1 MAGQSRELIFTLGE
15 SEIGSILHE
24 KYHKFL
30 GGIYTFDCSTSA
42 VTEIIRDKISDQLK
56 NVDNLLVRNEYKAR
70 IYSEYILGSNR
81 FLFSIHDLNKGQ
93 IESLESLTHRYLKV
107 WLGIPKGGTW
117 ALVHDSHGLGIKS
130 IRHVYLESRSLA
142 LSNIRFFSDE
152 DVRHALDTKEARE
165 SDWRRKFSSATFV
178 KGLLEEVAPPAVEVE
193 EQGLNL
199 NSSLNASLDS
209 SSNDDDAAA
218 NQAQTPGAVTRK
230 VLKGKI
236 QAGVQD
242 RIDDF
247 WKEKVGGYVM
257 QGDYLAIHMEEQSCL
272 TWKSFLWDIP
282 QGVLKFAINAGI
294 NTLPSAD
301 NLKRWGKRTSDRC
314 DFCGNIQTLAHI
326 LSNCTVALDQG
337 RFTWRHDSVLS
348 TIISFINL
356 RLRPGFA
363 LFSDL
368 QGYQAPGG
376 GVIPPNILVTNLR
389 PDIVLINEVSR
400 EIVLFELTCPWEQ
413 NIDRNHAYK
422 EGKYAPLVADLSRSF
437 KVFQFSVEVAARGLI
452 TKQNKARLK
461 SFALRSS
468 NVGSSDLKK
477 FIACCSK
484 ASLLSSFSIF
494 RARNEPSW
502 SSPMPLIVRA
512 DLP

>member
-1 MAGQSRELIFTLGE
+1 MYITGYV
-15 SEIGSILHE
+15 IG
-24 KYHKFL
+24 YFL
-30 GGIYTFDCSTSA
+30 
-42 VTEIIRDKISDQLK
+42 
-56 NVDNLLVRNEYKAR
+56 
-70 IYSEYILGSNR
+70 SNR

-272 TWKSFLWDIP
+272 TWKSF
-282 QGVLKFAINAGI
+282 FM
-294 NTLPSAD
+294 
-301 NLKRWGKRTSDRC
+301 
-314 DFCGNIQTLAHI
+314 
-326 LSNCTVALDQG
+326 
-337 RFTWRHDSVLS
+337 
-348 TIISFINL
+348 
-356 RLRPGFA
+356 
-363 LFSDL
+363 
-368 QGYQAPGG
+368 GY
-376 GVIPPNILVTNLR
+376 
-389 PDIVLINEVSR
+389 
-400 EIVLFELTCPWEQ
+400 
-413 NIDRNHAYK
+413 
-422 EGKYAPLVADLSRSF
+422 
-437 KVFQFSVEVAARGLI
+437 
-452 TKQNKARLK
+452 
-461 SFALRSS
+461 SS
-468 NVGSSDLKK
+468 GSSQV
-477 FIACCSK
+477 CH
-484 ASLLSSFSIF
+484 
-494 RARNEPSW
+494 
-502 SSPMPLIVRA
+502 
-512 DLP
+512 